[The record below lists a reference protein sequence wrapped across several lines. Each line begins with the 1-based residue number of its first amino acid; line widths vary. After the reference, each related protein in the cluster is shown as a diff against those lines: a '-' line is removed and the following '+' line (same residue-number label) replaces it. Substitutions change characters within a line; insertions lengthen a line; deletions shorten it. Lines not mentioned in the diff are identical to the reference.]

1 MIRGSHLAYFDTFT
15 LNDSGLSESKHQMIN
30 RQNHFLRRMGFGLRL
45 PHSNGAVASVE
56 KILQQTTA
64 LQPLTVIS
72 KPVIDSEAEM
82 NEKLKKIFQKSKEES
97 IRLNLAWCKQMTQP
111 QVAVREKITFFWHD
125 HFACRAR
132 VPWLAQQQ
140 NNAIRTHALGSF
152 ADLLMSVSKDPA
164 MIQFLN
170 NQQNKKTSPN
180 ENFAREVMELFT
192 LGRGHYSEDDVKE
205 AARAFTGWA
214 FDPRTGEFLF
224 RPRVHD
230 DGMKSFRGSK
240 GNFTGE
246 DIIERLVNDRQTA
259 RFITEKVWAY
269 FVSNEVRDEEIIRTL
284 STQFYQ
290 SNYNIQQ
297 LVQSIALSDW
307 FYETRFV
314 GNRIKSPIELMVGL
328 QLQTQGTFVMPATAT
343 FLQRAMGQIL
353 FFPPNV
359 GGWPQGREWI
369 DSSSLTF
376 RLSLPGILLRGDSTD
391 FQSKDDG
398 DINNLTNNYGQAR
411 FAFQVNWDN
420 LAQQWM
426 ADRSA
431 TTLQRIEDFLL
442 AQPTTP
448 ANRKLIE
455 KYTASAANDREWM
468 QRAYIGYMSLPE
480 YQLC

>member
-1 MIRGSHLAYFDTFT
+1 MVNL
-15 LNDSGLSESKHQMIN
+15 
-30 RQNHFLRRMGFGLRL
+30 QNHFQRRMGFGLRL
-45 PHSNGAVASVE
+45 PLSKGSIIPVE
-56 KILQQTTA
+56 KTLAQSSA
-64 LQPLTVIS
+64 LQPIAVIS
-72 KPVIDSEAEM
+72 KPVIDSDAEM
-82 NEKLKKIFQKSKEES
+82 IAKVKKIFQKSKEES
-97 IRLNLAWCKQMTQP
+97 IQLNLVWCKQMTQP
-111 QVAVREKITFFWHD
+111 EVALREKLTFFWHD

-132 VPWLAQQQ
+132 IPWLAQQQ
-140 NNAIRTHALGSF
+140 NNSIRTHALGSF
-152 ADLLMSVSKDPA
+152 ADLLMAVSKDPA

-170 NQQNKKTSPN
+170 NQQNKKASPN

-192 LGRGHYSEDDVKE
+192 LGRGHYTEEDVKE
-205 AARAFTGWA
+205 AARAFTGWG

-246 DIIERLVNDRQTA
+246 DIIEQLLNDRQTA

-269 FVSNEVRDEEIIRTL
+269 FVSNEVRDEEIFRTL
-284 STQFYQ
+284 AEQFYQ
-290 SNYNIQQ
+290 SNYTIQQ
-297 LVQSIALSDW
+297 LIQSIAVSDW
-307 FYETRFV
+307 FYEPRFV

-328 QLQTQGTFVMPATAT
+328 QLQTQGTFVIPATAT

-398 DINNLTNNYGQAR
+398 DINNLTNNFGQAR
-411 FAFQVNWDN
+411 FAFQVDWAKV
-420 LAQQWM
+420 AQQFT
-426 ADRSA
+426 AKQSA

-442 AQPTTP
+442 AQPTTQ
-448 ANRKLIE
+448 ANRVLIE
-455 KYTASAANDREWM
+455 KHTSTAANDLEFV

>member
-1 MIRGSHLAYFDTFT
+1 MVNL
-15 LNDSGLSESKHQMIN
+15 
-30 RQNHFLRRMGFGLRL
+30 QNHFQRRMGFGLRL
-45 PHSNGAVASVE
+45 PLSKESGTPVA
-56 KILQQTTA
+56 KIFEQTTSLEPIA
-64 LQPLTVIS
+64 VIT
-72 KPVIDSEAEM
+72 KPVIDSDADM
-82 NEKLKKIFQKSKEES
+82 AAKVKKIFQKSKEES
-97 IRLNLAWCKQMTQP
+97 IQLNLAWCKQMTQSE
-111 QVAVREKITFFWHD
+111 VALREKLTFFWHD

-132 VPWLAQQQ
+132 IPWLAQQQ
-140 NNAIRTHALGSF
+140 NNSIRTHALGSF
-152 ADLLMSVSKDPA
+152 ADLLMAVSKDPA

-170 NQQNKKTSPN
+170 NQQNKKSSPN

-192 LGRGHYSEDDVKE
+192 LGRGHYSEEDVKE

-230 DGMKSFRGSK
+230 DGMKLFRGSK

-246 DIIERLVNDRQTA
+246 DIIEQLINDRQTA

-269 FVSNEVRDEEIIRTL
+269 FVSNEVRDEEIMRTL
-284 STQFYQ
+284 AAQFYQ

-297 LVQSIALSDW
+297 LIQSIALSDW
-307 FYETRFV
+307 FYDTRFV
-314 GNRIKSPIELMVGL
+314 GNRIKSPMELIIGL
-328 QLQTQGTFVMPATAT
+328 QLQTQGSFVIPATVA

-398 DINNLTNNYGQAR
+398 DVNNLTNNYGQAR
-411 FAFQVNWDN
+411 FAFQVDWAKI
-420 LAQQWM
+420 AQSFTANQ
-426 ADRSA
+426 SA

-442 AQPTTP
+442 AQPTTQ
-448 ANRKLIE
+448 ANRALIE
-455 KYTASAANDREWM
+455 KYTSTAANDLEFV

>member
-1 MIRGSHLAYFDTFT
+1 AT
-15 LNDSGLSESKHQMIN
+15 
-30 RQNHFLRRMGFGLRL
+30 
-45 PHSNGAVASVE
+45 VSVE
-56 KILQQTTA
+56 KMLEQTTV
-64 LQPLTVIS
+64 LEPLTVIS
-72 KPVIDSEAEM
+72 KPVIDPAANMSD
-82 NEKLKKIFQKSKEES
+82 KVKKIFQKSKEQS
-97 IRLNLAWCKQMTQP
+97 IQLNLAWCKQMTEP
-111 QVAVREKITFFWHD
+111 RVALREKLTFFWHD

-132 VPWLAQQQ
+132 IPWLAQQQ
-140 NNAIRTHALGSF
+140 NNTIRTHALGSF

-192 LGRGHYSEDDVKE
+192 LGRGQYSEDDVKE

-224 RPRVHD
+224 RPQVHD

-246 DIIERLVNDRQTA
+246 EIIEQLLNDRQTA
-259 RFITEKVWAY
+259 RFVTEKVWAY

-284 STQFYQ
+284 AAQFYQ

-297 LVQSIALSDW
+297 LIQSIALSEW
-307 FYETRFV
+307 FYEPRFA
-314 GNRIKSPIELMVGL
+314 GNRIKSPIELMIGL

-398 DINNLTNNYGQAR
+398 DINNLTNNYGHAR
-411 FAFQVNWDN
+411 FAFQVDWDQ
-420 LAQQWM
+420 LAQHWM